1 MEKILPLKLSC
12 PRPSVG
18 GTASGSRLNQEFVLF
33 SNFGQS
39 VATQPCTDSCETA
52 PLRYHWSK
60 LEAEA
65 APGQGGCV
73 MGEERWLLE
82 SKVTEVGH
90 GVLQSRVLT
99 PVLEPSTLQ
108 AKSTSSASLDLLS
121 SCYRCE
127 FAFDKIL

>member
-1 MEKILPLKLSC
+1 MEKTLPLKLFC

-18 GTASGSRLNQEFVLF
+18 GTASGSCLNQEFAVL

-39 VATQPCTDSCETA
+39 VATQPCTDSCGTA
-52 PLRYHWSK
+52 LLRYLRRK

-65 APGQGGCV
+65 SPGQGGCV

-82 SKVTEVGH
+82 SKVKEVRH

-99 PVLEPSTLQ
+99 PVLESSILQ
-108 AKSTSSASLDLLS
+108 AKSTSSPSLRSL
-121 SCYRCE
+121 E
-127 FAFDKIL
+127 

>member
-1 MEKILPLKLSC
+1 MEKTLALKLFC

-18 GTASGSRLNQEFVLF
+18 GTASGSHLNQEFVLF
-33 SNFGQS
+33 RNFGQI
-39 VATQPCTDSCETA
+39 VATQPCTDSCGTA
-52 PLRYHWSK
+52 PLRYFRRK

-73 MGEERWLLE
+73 VGEERWLLE

-99 PVLEPSTLQ
+99 PVLESSILQ